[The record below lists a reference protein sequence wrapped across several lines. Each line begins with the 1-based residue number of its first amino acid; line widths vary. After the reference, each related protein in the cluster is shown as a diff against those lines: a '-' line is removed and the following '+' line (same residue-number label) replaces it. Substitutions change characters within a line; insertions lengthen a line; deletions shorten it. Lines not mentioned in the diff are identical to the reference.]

1 MGQKKLTGYPSID
14 KPWLKYYSE
23 EAINA
28 PLPEGSLY
36 EYMTHCNIGREQEIA
51 LNYFGKQI
59 THHQLQKNIDRCS
72 KALISCG
79 VKKGDYVSLCLLT
92 IPEAAYLLYAVN
104 KIGAVC
110 NFLVLNAS
118 EHDLH
123 EQIAACK
130 SKLVVAMDM
139 VMPKIVAAS
148 KETDVKHIVSLSV
161 AESMPLPMSV
171 LLRIKSKNTELSKN
185 VCLWKT
191 FLRNGTSSSIPDVKV
206 KADDPAIIEYTGG
219 TTGSPKGVLISNR
232 ASNSFSL
239 NHSSADT
246 VLFFKQGQ
254 RYLDILPPFYAY
266 GIFSGMHMP
275 LCIGMENIL
284 APDPSPKLFPK
295 LLIKYRPNHFSCGP
309 LHIDNMMGYPKLQ
322 KANLSFIQTAAFGGD
337 KVSREWEEKAT
348 NFLTSH
354 GSPYG
359 LSNGYGMT
367 ETCGAFCLTMHKV
380 RKMIPY
386 AKNNIKTIDID
397 TGKELKYGEAGE
409 ICVSGPTL
417 MLGYYKHPKETADVI
432 VEENG
437 IRWMHTGDLGYI
449 TEDGALIIS
458 GRIKRI
464 LYSVGADQVPYRIYP
479 MQIESV
485 LSKHPSVKKCSVV
498 GRKDGERGYLPI
510 AFVVLDSSESQKDIL
525 DQLKVLCKEL
535 LPENAIPYEFR
546 FVESLPL
553 TPVGKVDYRTLEKLA
568 EKKSET

>member
-1 MGQKKLTGYPSID
+1 MEQKKLTGYPSID

-36 EYMTHCNIGREQEIA
+36 EYMTHCNIGREQEVA
-51 LNYFGKQI
+51 LIYFGKRI
-59 THHQLQKNIDRCS
+59 THRQLQENIDRCS
-72 KALISCG
+72 KALVSCG
-79 VKKGDYVSLCLLT
+79 VKKGDHISLCLLT
-92 IPEAAYLLYAVN
+92 VPEAAYMLYAVN

-139 VMPKIVAAS
+139 VIGRIVAAS
-148 KETDVKHIVSLSV
+148 KGTDVERIVSLSV
-161 AESMPLPMSV
+161 AESMPFPMSV
-171 LLRIKSKNTELSKN
+171 LLRIKSKNKESSQK
-185 VCLWKT
+185 VCPWKT
-191 FLRNGTSSSIPDVKV
+191 FLRNGESSVVPDVKV
-206 KADDPAIIEYTGG
+206 EADEPAIIEYTGG
-219 TTGSPKGVLISNR
+219 TTGLPKGVLISNR

-246 VLFFKQGQ
+246 VLFFKKGQ

-275 LCIGMENIL
+275 LCVGMENVL
-284 APDPSPKLFPK
+284 APDPSPKVFPK
-295 LLIKYRPNHFSCGP
+295 ILMKYRPNHFSCGSM
-309 LHIDNMMGYPKLQ
+309 HIDSMLNSPKLQ
-322 KANLSFIQTAAFGGD
+322 NADLSFIQTAAFGGD
-337 KVSREWEEKAT
+337 KASHEWEEQATKFLKA
-348 NFLTSH
+348 H

-367 ETCGAFCLTMHKV
+367 ETCGAFCLTTHKV

-386 AKNNIKTIDID
+386 VKNNIKIIDID
-397 TGKELKYGEAGE
+397 TGKELQYGEEGE
-409 ICVSGPTL
+409 VCVSGPTL
-417 MLGYYKHPKETADVI
+417 MLGYCNHPQETADAI
-432 VEENG
+432 WEENG
-437 IRWMHTGDLGYI
+437 IRWMHTGDLGYV
-449 TEDGALIIS
+449 TEDGALTIS

-464 LYSVGADQVPYRIYP
+464 FYSVGDDQITYRVYP

-485 LSKHPSVKKCSVV
+485 LSKHHSVKGCSVV
-498 GRKDGERGYLPI
+498 GRKDRDRGYVPI
-510 AFVVLDSSESQKDIL
+510 AFVVLDGSESQKDVL
-525 DQLKVLCKEL
+525 DQLKALCKEL

-553 TPVGKVDYRTLEKLA
+553 TPVGKVDYRTLEKIA
-568 EKKSET
+568 EKNTET